1 MKKIIGI
8 DIGGTSIK
16 ADLYDENGKSF
27 QEYRE
32 VETHI
37 DYENQSN
44 DILDQVCQ
52 LVEDYQQTHVIDGV
66 GISSAGVVDSR
77 QGSIAY
83 AGYTI
88 PGYIGVNFVE
98 TIGQRFQL
106 PVAVDNDVNSAA
118 LGETWLGQ
126 AKDLSSVVMITVG
139 TGIGGAIV
147 LDGQI
152 VTGHNF
158 TAGEVGYLPIKG
170 QDWQNGASATALVRL
185 YESKSGKNQQDGRS
199 FFTALEAGD
208 PAAEEALESFLDHL
222 TEGILTISY
231 LLNPE
236 AFIIGGGIF
245 ARADLLLPKIKAA
258 LVAKVQDERFLPKQ
272 LLAAS
277 LGNAAGRLGAVKHFL
292 TQYPLQG

>member
-1 MKKIIGI
+1 MRKIIGI

-37 DYENQSN
+37 DYANQSN

-52 LVEDYQQTHVIDGV
+52 LVEDYQQKHVIDGV

-77 QGSIAY
+77 QGRIAY

-106 PVAVDNDVNSAA
+106 PVAVENDVNSAA

-170 QDWQNGASATALVRL
+170 QDWQNGASTTALVRL
-185 YESKSGKNQQDGRS
+185 YENKSGKSQQDGRS
-199 FFTALEAGD
+199 FFTALEEGD
-208 PAAEEALESFLDHL
+208 PVAEETLESFLDHL

-231 LLNPE
+231 
-236 AFIIGGGIF
+236 G
-245 ARADLLLPKIKAA
+245 DL
-258 LVAKVQDERFLPKQ
+258 
-272 LLAAS
+272 
-277 LGNAAGRLGAVKHFL
+277 
-292 TQYPLQG
+292 

>member
-1 MKKIIGI
+1 MRKIIGI

-37 DYENQSN
+37 DYANQSN

-52 LVEDYQQTHVIDGV
+52 LVEDYQQKHVIDGV

-77 QGSIAY
+77 QGRIAY

-106 PVAVDNDVNSAA
+106 PVAVENDVNSAA

-170 QDWQNGASATALVRL
+170 QDWQNGASTTALVRL
-185 YESKSGKNQQDGRS
+185 YENKSGKSQQDGRS
-199 FFTALEAGD
+199 FFTALEEGD
-208 PAAEEALESFLDHL
+208 PVAEETLESFLDHL

-245 ARADLLLPKIKAA
+245 ARADLLLPRIKAA
-258 LVAKVQDERFLPKQ
+258 LVHKVQDERFLPKQ